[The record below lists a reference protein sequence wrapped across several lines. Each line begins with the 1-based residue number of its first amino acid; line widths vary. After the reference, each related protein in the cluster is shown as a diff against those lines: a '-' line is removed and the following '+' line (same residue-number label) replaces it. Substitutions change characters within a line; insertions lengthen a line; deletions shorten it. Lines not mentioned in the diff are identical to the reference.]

1 MNATTIKAARAGLDW
16 TQARLATEA
25 GIHAKSVAY
34 WERMPGE
41 IPPQPEA
48 GAIPRIME
56 ALARH
61 GVVIDGNTVQ
71 FLKAGVS

>member
-1 MNATTIKAARAGLDW
+1 
-16 TQARLATEA
+16 
-25 GIHAKSVAY
+25 
-34 WERMPGE
+34 MPGK

-48 GAIPRIME
+48 GAIPRIKE

-71 FLKAGVS
+71 FLKAEVS